1 MYWFKDDKMVKFM
14 TFVWKNVE
22 KRVWFAVERGKIAL
36 DFSDLNMLNSLE
48 TVNLSAVDLMNQA
61 YVANVYNL
69 PALFQ

>member
-1 MYWFKDDKMVKFM
+1 
-14 TFVWKNVE
+14 
-22 KRVWFAVERGKIAL
+22 VEREKIAL